1 MSRTPN
7 TAIAV
12 IGIDIGKN
20 TFHVV
25 SHDGRGAI
33 VLRQKWSRGR
43 AEARLANIPSCLIGM
58 EACVGAHQDGALSRA
73 PQIYADGAPMQRQN
87 AAAFHALVCHHERL
101 DRRGNQHTDQPMAGG
116 ERGADRQAAA
126 PAHRR
131 GQRQGEPAAPG
142 RRAAGWRRGKAVRR
156 EAMAGAVA
164 PGVLPDTPEK
174 RTGKAA
180 AIRRRRAR
188 HAAVLA
194 DRARQY
200 QVSLAARRYRKG
212 RDDVL
217 RRRCGAAGLL
227 PASLAASAGQSRVTL
242 TPNQR
247 RDLLRIEQGRDP
259 AAIAAAITAVRRDN
273 PDADLLEIEQ
283 MLRAAAS
290 SAFVIATDD
299 GFRIVIGMQAWVAEL
314 NALGRSPEGN
324 RALLAA
330 R

>member
-1 MSRTPN
+1 MSAGKR
-7 TAIAV
+7 AV
-12 IGIDIGKN
+12 FGYQPAVPQVN
-20 TFHVV
+20 
-25 SHDGRGAI
+25 SA
-33 VLRQKWSRGR
+33 SR
-43 AEARLANIPSCLIGM
+43 EFEIILLSANSGHCITYKRNIIPILCG
-58 EACVGAHQDGALSRA
+58 
-73 PQIYADGAPMQRQN
+73 
-87 AAAFHALVCHHERL
+87 
-101 DRRGNQHTDQPMAGG
+101 
-116 ERGADRQAAA
+116 
-126 PAHRR
+126 
-131 GQRQGEPAAPG
+131 
-142 RRAAGWRRGKAVRR
+142 
-156 EAMAGAVA
+156 
-164 PGVLPDTPEK
+164 
-174 RTGKAA
+174 
-180 AIRRRRAR
+180 
-188 HAAVLA
+188 
-194 DRARQY
+194 ARQY
-200 QVSLAARRYRKG
+200 QVSLAARRYRIG

-217 RRRCGAAGLL
+217 RRRCRAAGLL

-247 RDLLRIEQGRDP
+247 QDLLRIEQGRDP